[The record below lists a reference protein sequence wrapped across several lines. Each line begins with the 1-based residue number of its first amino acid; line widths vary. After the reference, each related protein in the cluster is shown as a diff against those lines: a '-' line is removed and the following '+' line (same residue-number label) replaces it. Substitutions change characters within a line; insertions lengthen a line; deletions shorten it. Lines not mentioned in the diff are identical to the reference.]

1 MPLNLPSEIIWDKAC
16 NSRFY
21 EELLRQE
28 GIELRPI
35 RKRNVKRKG
44 WIEELT
50 KRVKRKVV
58 ETVLSVLE
66 KLMGIRIH
74 AVTVCGFIVKIVLAI
89 ISYNLYS
96 FFKIL

>member
-1 MPLNLPSEIIWDKAC
+1 M
-16 NSRFY
+16 
-21 EELLRQE
+21 
-28 GIELRPI
+28 
-35 RKRNVKRKG
+35 KREG
-44 WIEELT
+44 WIDELS

-74 AVTVCGFIVKIVLAI
+74 AVTACGFIMKIVLAI
-89 ISYNLYS
+89 ISYNLYR